1 MSYEIFFK
9 FPKIYVCNSLVMQ
22 CFLVDLSLVFSTE
35 PAKGHGKLYFL
46 DELLDEL
53 RDELFNELCNEL
65 FDEIFDEL
73 FDELCDKLCD
83 ELCDKLCDEL
93 FLRVI

>member
-1 MSYEIFFK
+1 MWILPTLPLLYWFAS
-9 FPKIYVCNSLVMQ
+9 
-22 CFLVDLSLVFSTE
+22 CFHTDVSVGTV

-53 RDELFNELCNEL
+53 RDELFNELTSYFYEL

-73 FDELCDKLCD
+73 FDELCD
-83 ELCDKLCDEL
+83 EL
-93 FLRVI
+93 FLRVM